1 MASASTARRSSRT
14 AVDSDDAMMM
24 RAAEMKAW
32 AEKNVKLVTYAVGAV
47 VLLLGVVIYWQY
59 EKGQRNERAASAFLA
74 LPASLPSDT
83 PGVIRRL
90 ETFANTYGGTS
101 EADQARILTAQLWL
115 DKGDAKKAIAAVRPA
130 ADGSTAVAPQARL
143 VLAAAL
149 AADGKRQE
157 AIDAYLSV
165 AKGTDLAYLKQDAFT
180 AAAVLREAANDWRGA
195 AELYRQAVE
204 TTEENTADRALMQLR
219 LTEAEAHAGLPIST
233 PKDQ

>member
-14 AVDSDDAMMM
+14 AVDSDDAMTM

-32 AEKNVKLVTYAVGAV
+32 AEKNARLVMFGAGAV
-47 VLLLGVVIYWQY
+47 VLLLGALIYYQFY
-59 EKGQRNERAASAFLA
+59 KGQRAERAATAFLA
-74 LPASLPSDT
+74 LQSSLPSDT

-90 ETFANTYGGTS
+90 ETFGSTYGGTS
-101 EADQARILTAQLWL
+101 EGAEARILAAQLWL
-115 DKGDAKKAIAAVRPA
+115 DKGDAKRAIATVRPA
-130 ADGSTAVAPQARL
+130 ADGGTAVEPQAKL
-143 VLAAAL
+143 VLGAAL

-157 AIDAYLSV
+157 AIDTYLDV
-165 AKGTDLAYLKQDAFT
+165 AKSTDLAYLKQDALA

-195 AELYRQAVE
+195 ADLYRQALE

-233 PKDQ
+233 PKQ